1 MKGTLLERNDL
12 MALFEFNK
20 EILEKCSLQTPFY
33 QEKYLLTE
41 WLFQLKNSK
50 STSCRLKYTY
60 HGLALG
66 KQIGQHGTAGLQKKS

>member
-33 QEKYLLTE
+33 QENYLLIE
-41 WLFQLKNSK
+41 WLFQLRKIAVREK
-50 STSCRLKYTY
+50 GGEDRL
-60 HGLALG
+60 
-66 KQIGQHGTAGLQKKS
+66 